1 MRFPIHGARVTHR
14 ASLVVTG
21 VLAFVLL
28 CAAANGQERAMN
40 VWYRSVEGCPAGT
53 EFIARVTSKGVPAR
67 LAGVGDSID
76 FVVTL
81 GTGTAG
87 STGLLERQTSEG
99 TVAVR
104 TVEGDTCDQVAN
116 ALAFSL
122 VLAAEGATPRA
133 QPAPSATAAEPPASV
148 PTPAEP
154 PPPSAAAN
162 HFARPAPANKDAVQ
176 SPSARGVEWS
186 VGVQGTLTTGVSP
199 SLLPGAA
206 LFVQAARL
214 TEFGSSLRLSIAGGT
229 TSNEI
234 GANTFRL
241 SLVGGQVEGC
251 PATVGSVLELAGC
264 AALDLGVM
272 ATSSS
277 GRGGASDSAIWSA
290 AELLARLAFHP
301 GRRIAIEAQGG
312 ALVPFTR
319 YDLGVGNGA
328 NTLYRTAAAGFAG
341 AVGLAMQIP

>member
-1 MRFPIHGARVTHR
+1 
-14 ASLVVTG
+14 
-21 VLAFVLL
+21 
-28 CAAANGQERAMN
+28 MN

-67 LAGVGDSID
+67 LASVGDPID

-122 VLAAEGATPRA
+122 VLAAEGATPQA
-133 QPAPSATAAEPPASV
+133 QPAPAATAAEPPAPV
-148 PTPAEP
+148 PP
-154 PPPSAAAN
+154 PPPSSAAPPPP
-162 HFARPAPANKDAVQ
+162 RKDAVQ
-176 SPSARGVEWS
+176 SPSARSVEWS

-214 TEFGSSLRLSIAGGT
+214 TELGSSLRLSIAGGT

-241 SLVGGQVEGC
+241 SIVGGEVEGC
-251 PATVGSVLELAGC
+251 PATVGSVLQLAGC
-264 AALDLGVM
+264 AALDFGVM

-277 GRGGASDSAIWSA
+277 GRGASSDSAIWSA

-319 YDLGVGNGA
+319 YDLGVGNGS

-341 AVGLAMQIP
+341 AIGLALQIP